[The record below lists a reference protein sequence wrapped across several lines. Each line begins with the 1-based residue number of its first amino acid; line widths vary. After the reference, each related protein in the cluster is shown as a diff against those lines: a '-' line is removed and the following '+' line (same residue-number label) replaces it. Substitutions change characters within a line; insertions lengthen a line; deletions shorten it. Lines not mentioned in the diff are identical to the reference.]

1 MKVKELIKVL
11 GIMPRVKGYF
21 YINEAVEIIRRKGEE
36 PLLITKDIYPEI
48 AQKYETSTECVERA
62 IRTSINTA
70 WMNNREMVNKI
81 ARYPLRFRPTN
92 KEFLFMVAD
101 YIEESEK
108 EIGKVLEKGGF
119 TKKTACDRIT
129 LNF

>member
-1 MKVKELIKVL
+1 MKTKDLIKVL

-21 YINEAVEIIRRKGEE
+21 YINEAVEIIRRKGEA
-36 PLLITKDIYPEI
+36 PLLITKDIYPEV

-70 WMNNREMVNKI
+70 WMSNREMVNKI

-92 KEFLFMVAD
+92 KEFLFMIAD
-101 YIEESEK
+101 YIDEMGK
-108 EIGKVLEKGGF
+108 ETGKV
-119 TKKTACDRIT
+119 
-129 LNF
+129 